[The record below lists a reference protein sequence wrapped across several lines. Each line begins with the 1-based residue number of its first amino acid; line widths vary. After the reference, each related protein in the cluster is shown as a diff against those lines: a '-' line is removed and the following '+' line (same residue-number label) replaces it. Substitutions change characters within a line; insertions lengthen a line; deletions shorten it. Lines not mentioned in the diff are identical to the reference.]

1 MMRSKVLIA
10 AGIGLLLGV
19 TPVWAH
25 HAFAAEFD
33 SGKPLHLRG
42 TVTKVEW
49 INPHAWIH
57 LDVKN
62 ADNTVT
68 SWMIESAAPNTL
80 LRRGV
85 SKASLPPGTELVV
98 DGFQAKDGSNRANG
112 QAITQAD
119 GRTLFLGGQGTGA
132 PGDKS
137 GEKSGEK

>member
-1 MMRSKVLIA
+1 MKNHVLIA
-10 AGIGLLLGV
+10 AVGIGLLLGMA
-19 TPVWAH
+19 PVWAH

-33 SGKPLHLRG
+33 TDKPLHLRG

-49 INPHAWIH
+49 INPHSWIH

-68 SWMIESAAPNTL
+68 SWMIEVGAPNSL

-85 SKASLPPGTELVV
+85 NKASLPAGTELLV

-112 QAITQAD
+112 QAVTLSD
-119 GRTLFLGGQGTGA
+119 GRRLFIGGQGAEA
-132 PGDKS
+132 PGYKDD
-137 GEKSGEK
+137 EKK